1 MFQIHYCEFSRQNDA
16 SDIIFRPN
24 GSGDWLFL
32 LFLAPMQV
40 TFPDRTEIA
49 QAGSCLLYSPQDY
62 QNYHAVKEFRNS
74 YIHFSCEEEVLR
86 RYGLPESRIF
96 YPSSPDLLNGQ
107 FKAIQAEYLN
117 QDTHGEE
124 MCDLL
129 LRQLLITAARLLDK
143 SGHPADNLRTQFQQA
158 RLTILSRCEED
169 WDIHRMCGLVNMGK
183 SQFYSCYRSFF
194 GASPKEELL
203 AARIDRARNLLT
215 NEAMQVQQAASLCGF
230 HSVCHFT
237 RYFRAACGCT
247 PGEYQRKVAR

>member
-107 FKAIQAEYLN
+107 FKAIQALPPHGCWTKA
-117 QDTHGEE
+117 DTQPTISAPSFNRHGSPFSPVVKRTGISTG
-124 MCDLL
+124 CAGWSTWAKASF
-129 LRQLLITAARLLDK
+129 TAVTVPFSGLPQKK
-143 SGHPADNLRTQFQQA
+143 SCWLPA
-158 RLTILSRCEED
+158 LTE
-169 WDIHRMCGLVNMGK
+169 
-183 SQFYSCYRSFF
+183 
-194 GASPKEELL
+194 
-203 AARIDRARNLLT
+203 
-215 NEAMQVQQAASLCGF
+215 
-230 HSVCHFT
+230 
-237 RYFRAACGCT
+237 
-247 PGEYQRKVAR
+247 PGTC